1 MAVAGIVLVLGAF
14 LLGSIPWGYLFG
26 RWIGGIDLRTVGS
39 GGTGA
44 TNALRTMG
52 RKVSV
57 AVLLLDAAKGAMPIV
72 VGRELGIDPWWLA
85 AAAVA
90 AVAGHCWSPWIGFK
104 GGKGVAT
111 GAGAA
116 IALWPPVV
124 VVLPLLVVV
133 VAATRYVSLGSL
145 LACVTATLLTAVLS
159 ASGRLDWSVAGAVA
173 GITLIVVV
181 QHRANIRRLLSGT
194 ERRIGEKVPAQASP

>member
-26 RWIGGIDLRTVGS
+26 RWFAGIDLRTIGS

-52 RKVSV
+52 WKVSA
-57 AVLLLDAAKGAMPIV
+57 AVLLLDVAKGAAPIL
-72 VGRELGIDPWWLA
+72 VGRQLGVDTWWLA
-85 AAAVA
+85 AAAIA
-90 AVAGHCWSPWIGFK
+90 AVTGHCWSPWIGFK

-111 GAGAA
+111 AAGAA

-124 VVLPLLVVV
+124 VALPLLVVV
-133 VAATRYVSLGSL
+133 VAATRFVSLGSL
-145 LACVTATLLTAVLS
+145 VACVAATVLTVAL
-159 ASGRLDWSVAGAVA
+159 AATGRLDWAIAAAVA
-173 GITLIVVV
+173 GITVIVVV
-181 QHRANIRRLLSGT
+181 QHRANIRRLRSGT
-194 ERRIGEKVPAQASP
+194 ERKIGDKVPAQASP